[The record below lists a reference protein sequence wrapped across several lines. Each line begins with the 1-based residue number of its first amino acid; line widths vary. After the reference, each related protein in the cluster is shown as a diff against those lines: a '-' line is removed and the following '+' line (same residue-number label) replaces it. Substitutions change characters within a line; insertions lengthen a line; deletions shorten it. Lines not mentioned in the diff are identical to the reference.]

1 MSLDFKEFQVDNPD
15 AWKDR
20 ILKELKGKP
29 YESLVWNHPEGM
41 EVEPNSSEGQTAENK
56 GFPGKFPYLRGVKT
70 ESNDWEIN
78 QFIAS
83 DSEAKMN
90 KRALTALEGG
100 AEGLIISLKEP
111 KDLAQVLKG
120 VFLNYVGLHFVDGFT
135 QENLRQL
142 EKLIAEK
149 ELTGKD
155 IYGSAELHLYDKELN
170 VREENVALVKE
181 ISQKFTRVKAVK
193 VRGDFFHDM
202 GAIASTELA
211 LALSIGHESLLEL
224 VKGGMTVDQASAAIN
239 FSMGTGSSYFTE
251 LAKYRVLRQLWGLV
265 VDKYE
270 PEHSCSRA
278 TYIHAF
284 SGNWN
289 KSILDEE
296 NNLLRTTT
304 EAMSAVLGGADAVCL
319 FPFNDLTKQFS
330 NSGMRYARNIQ
341 HLLKSESFL
350 HQTLDP
356 AGGSYYIENLT
367 KELRE
372 KAWEKF
378 CEIESEGGIIA
389 LQRSGKIMEMLQ
401 ADAKAQKEAL
411 ASDQRTMIGVNKYKP
426 EQTKK
431 AIRENDR
438 LAKDFEG

>member
-1 MSLDFKEFQVDNPD
+1 MSLDFKEFLADNPE

-29 YESLVWNHPEGM
+29 YEALVWDHPEGM
-41 EVEPNSSEGQTAENK
+41 QVNPNSFKGEVSENK

-83 DSEAKMN
+83 DTEAKMN
-90 KRALTALEGG
+90 KRALNALEGG

-111 KDLAQVLKG
+111 KDLTQLLKG

-135 QENLRQL
+135 QENMSQL
-142 EKLIAEK
+142 EKLLEEN
-149 ELTGKD
+149 ELTGID
-155 IYGSAELHLYDKELN
+155 IYGSTELHLYDNELN
-170 VREENVALVKE
+170 VREDNIFLAIE
-181 ISQKFTRVKAVK
+181 ISQRFPRVKAIK
-193 VRGDFFHDM
+193 VRGDFFHNK

-239 FSMGTGSSYFTE
+239 FSMGSGSSYFTE
-251 LAKYRVLRQLWGLV
+251 LAKYRVLRQLWGMV

-270 PEHSCSRA
+270 PQHSCSRA
-278 TYIHAF
+278 TYIQAF

-289 KSILDEE
+289 KTILDEE

-319 FPFNDLTKQFS
+319 FPFDVLTKQES
-330 NSGMRYARNIQ
+330 NAGMRYARNIQ

-356 AGGSYYIENLT
+356 AGGSYYIESLT
-367 KELRE
+367 KKLRE

-378 CEIESEGGIIA
+378 CNMESDGGIIA
-389 LQRSGKIMEMLQ
+389 LQRSGKIMEMLK
-401 ADAKAQKEAL
+401 ADVKTQKEAL
-411 ASDQRTMIGVNKYKP
+411 TSGHRTMIGVNKYKS
-426 EQTKK
+426 EQAKK
-431 AIRENDR
+431 AISQDDR

>member
-1 MSLDFKEFQVDNPD
+1 MSLDFKEFPADNPE

-29 YESLVWNHPEGM
+29 YEALVWNHPEGM
-41 EVEPNSSEGQTAENK
+41 QVKPNSSKGEAAENA

-70 ESNDWEIN
+70 DSNDWEIN
-78 QFIAS
+78 QLITS

-100 AEGLIISLKEP
+100 AEGLMISLKEP
-111 KDLAQVLKG
+111 KDLTKVLKG
-120 VFLNYVGLHFVDGFT
+120 VFLNYAGLHFVDGFT
-135 QENLRQL
+135 QENVMQL
-142 EKLIAEK
+142 EELLEEK

-155 IYGSAELHLYDKELN
+155 IYGSTELHLYDKELN
-170 VREENVALVKE
+170 VREENIALAIE
-181 ISQKFTRVKAVK
+181 ISQKFPRIKAVK

-289 KSILDEE
+289 KTILDEE

-319 FPFNDLTKQFS
+319 FPFDDLTKQDS

-356 AGGSYYIENLT
+356 AGGSYFVENLT

-378 CEIESEGGIIA
+378 CNVESDGGIIA
-389 LQRSGKIMEMLQ
+389 LQRSGKIMEILK

-411 ASDQRTMIGVNKYKP
+411 SKGQRTMIGVNKYKP

-431 AIRENDR
+431 AISEDDR

>member
-1 MSLDFKEFQVDNPD
+1 MSLDFKEFLADNPK

-29 YESLVWNHPEGM
+29 YESLVWDHPEGM
-41 EVEPNSSEGQTAENK
+41 QVNPNSFKGEVSENN

-83 DSEAKMN
+83 DTEAKMN
-90 KRALTALEGG
+90 KRALNALEGG

-111 KDLAQVLKG
+111 KDLTQLLKG
-120 VFLNYVGLHFVDGFT
+120 VFLNYVGLHFVDEFT
-135 QENLRQL
+135 QENMTQL
-142 EKLIAEK
+142 ERLLEEN
-149 ELTGKD
+149 ELTGID
-155 IYGSAELHLYDKELN
+155 IYGSTELHLYDNELN
-170 VREENVALVKE
+170 VREENIFLAIEV
-181 ISQKFTRVKAVK
+181 SQRFPRVKAIK
-193 VRGDFFHDM
+193 VRGDFFHNK

-239 FSMGTGSSYFTE
+239 FSMGSGSSYFTE
-251 LAKYRVLRQLWGLV
+251 LAKYRVLRQLWGMV

-270 PEHSCSRA
+270 PQHSCSRA
-278 TYIHAF
+278 TYIQAF

-289 KSILDEE
+289 KTILDEE

-319 FPFNDLTKQFS
+319 FPFDVLTKQES

-356 AGGSYYIENLT
+356 AGGSYYIESLT
-367 KELRE
+367 KKLRE

-378 CEIESEGGIIA
+378 CNMESDGGIIA
-389 LQRSGKIMEMLQ
+389 LQRSGKIMEMLK
-401 ADAKAQKEAL
+401 ADVKTQKAAL
-411 ASDQRTMIGVNKYKP
+411 TSGHRTMIGVNKYKS
-426 EQTKK
+426 EQAKK
-431 AIRENDR
+431 ALSQDDR